1 MPSRVAKIAVLA
13 LGALALAPATVAS
26 AQECPEDAQCAKVT
40 VPLDHKGGTPGTLDL
55 AYAKLPATGT
65 RAGTLVLLSG
75 GPGQAA
81 LPILNDFAELLEPLR
96 STYDIVAVDQ
106 RGTGGSGAVDCE
118 IDKSE
123 DVAACATQLGNRRA
137 FWSTAETAHDL
148 ENLRTA
154 LGVDK
159 LTLFGV
165 SYGTQVAQEYVRRY
179 PAQTAA
185 IILDSPTPVD
195 GLDGV
200 DELRTFG
207 APRVLKEVCYPGI
220 CAETVTDAS
229 EALAAAVERLGD
241 DTLRGPRVTRSGRV
255 RTARVSQVAL
265 YNLIAL
271 SDTNPLLRAGL
282 PAAIASLADG
292 DAAPLIHLV
301 EVTAGDGSS
310 SSSGTAISR
319 LLATSCMEARLPWAP
334 DSAVATRTDA
344 LKAFVAAR
352 SEAFAPF
359 DPEVV
364 LGNSLAELCAQWPPT
379 PKPEGVPYAG
389 PNVPVLIL
397 AGRQD
402 LRTPLESARRTQ
414 AQYPN
419 ARLVAVRS
427 AGHSVLSTDLTGC
440 AATNTVAF
448 LTGEE
453 VRNCSDISARDRAAL
468 PSAPFIPAS
477 ISDLRPTGTSGSAGQ
492 TFSAVRVT
500 LTGIAFDT
508 AGVPSSRSFR
518 LPGLR
523 AGYITGKG
531 SSLTL
536 HGVEWVHGVR
546 VSGTLRGSN
555 GTLTVSGSQAAAGTI
570 RFTRTSATG
579 TLGGRTFT
587 VRGS

>member
-1 MPSRVAKIAVLA
+1 MLSRVAKLAGLTLGVLA
-13 LGALALAPATVAS
+13 LVPAVAS
-26 AQECPEDAQCAKVT
+26 AQCPEGAQCAKVT
-40 VPLDHKGGTPGTLDL
+40 VPLDHTGVTPGTLDL

-81 LPILNDFAELLEPLR
+81 LPILNDFAELIEPLR
-96 STYDIVAVDQ
+96 STYDIVAIDQ
-106 RGTGGSGAVDCE
+106 RGTGGSDRVDCTIE
-118 IDKSE
+118 DAD
-123 DVAACATQLGNRRA
+123 DVAACATTLGARRA
-137 FWSTAETAHDL
+137 HWSTPETAKDL
-148 ENLRTA
+148 ENLRGA

-165 SYGTQVAQEYVRRY
+165 SYGTQVAQEYVRRF

-200 DELRTFG
+200 DVLRTFG
-207 APRVLKEVCYPGI
+207 APRVLKEVCFPGI
-220 CAETVTDAS
+220 CKETVTDAS

-241 DTLRGPRVTRSGRV
+241 GTLRGTRVTASGRV
-255 RTARVSQVAL
+255 STSTVSQSNL

-271 SDTNPLLRAGL
+271 SDVNPLLRAGL
-282 PAAIASLADG
+282 PAAIASLATG

-301 EVTAGDGSS
+301 EVTLSDSDT
-310 SSSGTAISR
+310 SSGGSAISR
-319 LLATSCMEARLPWAP
+319 LLATSCIEARLPWTP
-334 DSAVATRTDA
+334 DSPLASRADA
-344 LKAFVAAR
+344 LKAFIAER
-352 SEAFAPF
+352 TEAFAPF

-389 PNVPVLIL
+389 PDVPVLIL

-419 ARLVAVRS
+419 AKLVAVRS
-427 AGHSVLSTDLTGC
+427 AGHSVTSTDFTGC
-440 AATNTVAF
+440 AARNVVTFLRGGTVQ
-448 LTGEE
+448 
-453 VRNCSDISARDRAAL
+453 NCSAISTRDRAAL
-468 PSAPFIPAS
+468 PAGPFIPAS
-477 ISDLRPTGTSGSAGQ
+477 LSDLRPTGTTGKAGQ

-508 AGVPSSRSFR
+508 AGTSTTRSFR

-523 AGYITGKG
+523 RGYVTGKG
-531 SSLTL
+531 STLTL
-536 HGVEWVHGVR
+536 HGVEWVRGVR
-546 VSGTLRGSN
+546 VSGTLRGSS
-555 GTLTVSGSQAAAGTI
+555 GTLTVTGSQAAAGTV
-570 RFTRTSATG
+570 RFTRTTATG
-579 TLGGRTFT
+579 TLGGQSFT
-587 VRGS
+587 AR